1 MDDKTRTVGDSKR
14 EATGNDTDCRPAG
27 SGLDAMGQMRIA
39 DRITIQARGGKLTLT
54 QSNTGRQVEV
64 AEEVLAG
71 IFESEFFTDKVD

>member
-1 MDDKTRTVGDSKR
+1 MEDKTRTVGDSTR
-14 EATGNDTDCRPAG
+14 EATGNDDCRPAG